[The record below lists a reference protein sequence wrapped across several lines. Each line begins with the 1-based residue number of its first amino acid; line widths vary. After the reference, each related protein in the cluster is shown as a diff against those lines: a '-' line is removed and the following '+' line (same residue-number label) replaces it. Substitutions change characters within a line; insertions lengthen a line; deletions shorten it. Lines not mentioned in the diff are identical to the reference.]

1 MTKHDETYPC
11 FLYAGGENPQ
21 QKNGS
26 GLVFLWF
33 DSCKE
38 EILMSLVELLLI
50 AVSMSMDAFAVSI
63 CKGLSVKRV
72 TPKQCLA
79 VGGWFGGFQGLMP
92 ALGFVLTS
100 LFASLITSISHW
112 IAFGLLFFIGGNMI
126 REALDKD
133 EEEVDDSFSFMT
145 MLTLAVAT
153 SIDALAMGVT
163 LNLQGANILLAAPM
177 IGITTAILSPIG
189 LKVGNLFG
197 SVYKNKAELAGGV
210 VLCALGVKILLEGL
224 GIL

>member
-1 MTKHDETYPC
+1 
-11 FLYAGGENPQ
+11 
-21 QKNGS
+21 
-26 GLVFLWF
+26 
-33 DSCKE
+33 
-38 EILMSLVELLLI
+38 MSIIELLLI

-63 CKGLSVKRV
+63 CKGLSVRKV

-79 VGGWFGGFQGLMP
+79 VGGWFGGFQGIMP

-100 LFASLITSISHW
+100 LFASLITSVSHW
-112 IAFGLLFFIGGNMI
+112 IAFVLLLFIGGNMI
-126 REALDKD
+126 REAFEK
-133 EEEVDDSFSFMT
+133 EEDEVDDSFSFMT

-163 LNLQGANILLAAPM
+163 LNLANANILIAAPL
-177 IGITTAILSPIG
+177 IAVTTGILSPIG

-197 SVYKNKAELAGGV
+197 TKYKNKAELAGGV
-210 VLCALGVKILLEGL
+210 VLVGLGIKILLEGL